1 MISKR
6 RYHCGFVA
14 LQLSDYFASGETKIE
29 FTLTSC
35 DNSRAD
41 YYDAVRVRNGKLVL
55 ESNTVGHIHGPGT
68 QTYTVCTVTR
78 TSGGATEHK
87 EFRVYTVS
95 DRTPRPL
102 SPNEVNVE
110 AVRAKEIDIGITAP
124 GSRNY
129 FRVGWRKKG
138 GIGPLTFGVVS
149 FANSPAVVTIP
160 GLEAEADYEIR
171 VYLITR
177 QAFDLYRGGNSG
189 STGDLIP
196 DITPSGKWV
205 RNLTSGGHGK
215 SQILTE
221 TTIAPVNDHYDDDHD
236 DDHYDDDH
244 YDDDDDDDHDDDHD
258 DDDHD
263 DDDHDD
269 DNHHNPNNNVVSPPS
284 VNPPPVNPPP
294 TRPTRRDDDD
304 DDDDDDDHDDN
315 HDYGEL

>member
-1 MISKR
+1 M
-6 RYHCGFVA
+6 
-14 LQLSDYFASGETKIE
+14 
-29 FTLTSC
+29 
-35 DNSRAD
+35 
-41 YYDAVRVRNGKLVL
+41 
-55 ESNTVGHIHGPGT
+55 
-68 QTYTVCTVTR
+68 
-78 TSGGATEHK
+78 
-87 EFRVYTVS
+87 
-95 DRTPRPL
+95 
-102 SPNEVNVE
+102 E

-221 TTIAPVNDHYDDDHD
+221 TTIAPVNDH
-236 DDHYDDDH
+236 
-244 YDDDDDDDHDDDHD
+244 D

-263 DDDHDD
+263 DDDDHYI
-269 DNHHNPNNNVVSPPS
+269 NTEHLITSISPPS

-304 DDDDDDDHDDN
+304 DDDDDDTTIITTNSNSNIVAISKHHRGWYETQPLCLACHFFFSVKSN
-315 HDYGEL
+315 PKLICISQIESAILFSLASTLRRPIWTYAIHQTFFRN